1 MTCSISI
8 TGVDLSTGAAGST
21 GQCSVLNF
29 ATGAFTI
36 LSIPSGQS
44 SVTSSQVYEAGMY
57 LIAGSATV
65 GGVAYAGTAGVQTIS
80 SADISLSIA
89 LTPSSG

>member
-1 MTCSISI
+1 
-8 TGVDLSTGAAGST
+8 
-21 GQCSVLNF
+21 
-29 ATGAFTI
+29 
-36 LSIPSGQS
+36 
-44 SVTSSQVYEAGMY
+44 MY